1 MASHLA
7 GISRALLGLP
17 TANTAPTTAAIL
29 AHILAAKL
37 AKAPSAQVRA
47 LGAPLT

>member
-29 AHILAAKL
+29 THILAAKL
-37 AKAPSAQVRA
+37 AKAPSAQVGRYREI
-47 LGAPLT
+47 